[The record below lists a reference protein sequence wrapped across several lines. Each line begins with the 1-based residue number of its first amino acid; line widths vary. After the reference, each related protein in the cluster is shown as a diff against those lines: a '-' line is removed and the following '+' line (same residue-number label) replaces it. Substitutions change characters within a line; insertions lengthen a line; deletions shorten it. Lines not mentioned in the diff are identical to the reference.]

1 MVQELLKW
9 SHKLWEFYCMLDI
22 SDFLIKRSEDK
33 VMQSEQGNNSC
44 DHFSLIKW
52 SRDTCL
58 ICTTCTQDKPQ
69 TFCCLEVKTAL
80 THLLKISTST
90 YRVQNLT
97 GLQIETILFVF
108 TRDGTSSTI
117 PEDSRLLQKLQ
128 SRLAWGH
135 VTLEEL

>member
-1 MVQELLKW
+1 
-9 SHKLWEFYCMLDI
+9 MLDI

-33 VMQSEQGNNSC
+33 VMQPEQGNNSC

-58 ICTTCTQDKPQ
+58 ICTICTQDKPQ
-69 TFCCLEVKTAL
+69 TFCYLEVKTAL

-97 GLQIETILFVF
+97 GLQIETILFVCF
-108 TRDGTSSTI
+108 YS
-117 PEDSRLLQKLQ
+117 
-128 SRLAWGH
+128 
-135 VTLEEL
+135 